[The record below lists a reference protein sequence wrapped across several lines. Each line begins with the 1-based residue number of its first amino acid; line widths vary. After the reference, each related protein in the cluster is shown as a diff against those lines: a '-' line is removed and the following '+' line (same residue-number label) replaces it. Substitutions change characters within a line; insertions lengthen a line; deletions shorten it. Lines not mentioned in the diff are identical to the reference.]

1 MSQSKEGN
9 EKQPINSVNKQDGQ
23 NYQSDDNKQ
32 KENTKNF
39 DDFPKISSD
48 WTLDDIGKYLI
59 NLNQRILDQNAS
71 IQQLSN
77 NLDNRISEQNASI
90 QQLSSNLN
98 NRISEQNA
106 SIQQLS
112 SNLSNPISEQDTSIK
127 QLSRD
132 VVANQNYYKSLYSKL
147 MIDYNQTIKK
157 VDKKIDEISN
167 LYKNYAREQ
176 MSINQKNADIEES
189 IKKQKDDT
197 NSRISAL
204 YETINNSD
212 ETKGSFHVCHTG
224 KIDQLTNKVV
234 QIEDHQKKH
243 DDEVIKLQEET
254 KNINVLITPAIEIL
268 YSVKDLIN
276 TNLK

>member
-59 NLNQRILDQNAS
+59 NLNQ
-71 IQQLSN
+71 
-77 NLDNRISEQNASI
+77 RISEQNASI

>member
-59 NLNQRILDQNAS
+59 NLNQRI
-71 IQQLSN
+71 
-77 NLDNRISEQNASI
+77 
-90 QQLSSNLN
+90 
-98 NRISEQNA
+98 SEQNA

-112 SNLSNPISEQDTSIK
+112 SNLSNRISEQDTSIK

-176 MSINQKNADIEES
+176 MSINQKTADIEES

-204 YETINNSD
+204 CETINNSE

-234 QIEDHQKKH
+234 QLEDHQKKH

-254 KNINVLITPAIEIL
+254 KNINVLITPAIKIL
-268 YSVKDLIN
+268 YGVKDLIN